1 MDVLSILSD
10 HKLWIMIVGS
20 LLFPVLLKATEF
32 YLKQRADQ
40 TPSVMQILETY
51 RTEVARLTSE
61 LANMRVRATEKEQE
75 IEELWTKLRQVREE
89 LQLAHFK
96 VVELE
101 MKHGTT
107 SH

>member
-51 RTEVARLTSE
+51 RTEVERLTLE
-61 LANMRVRATEKEQE
+61 LARMQQRATEKEQE

-101 MKHGTT
+101 MKYGTT